1 MDEIHLRMDIIIFFL
16 FENYW
21 IMLLTNDDT
30 YYIMESMRDKNNN
43 NESNT
48 MNDNRINAV
57 VTIDNATHGKRTISM
72 KFRSINEMFRFQDT
86 MTHAEPTQQ
95 HINIIELNQT
105 GLGRHPLTE
114 KSK

>member
-1 MDEIHLRMDIIIFFL
+1 MGLQF
-16 FENYW
+16 
-21 IMLLTNDDT
+21 DDT
-30 YYIMESMRDKNNN
+30 IYIMESMRDKNNH

-48 MNDNRINAV
+48 RNDNRINAV

-114 KSK
+114 TSK

>member
-1 MDEIHLRMDIIIFFL
+1 MDIIIFFL

-30 YYIMESMRDKNNN
+30 YYIMESMRDKGNK
-43 NESNT
+43 T

-57 VTIDNATHGKRTISM
+57 VTIDNATHGKRTLSM

>member
-1 MDEIHLRMDIIIFFL
+1 M
-16 FENYW
+16 
-21 IMLLTNDDT
+21 TNNN
-30 YYIMESMRDKNNN
+30 NNN

-57 VTIDNATHGKRTISM
+57 VTIDNATHGKRTLSM

-105 GLGRHPLTE
+105 GLGRHPQMEQVNGL
-114 KSK
+114 

>member
-1 MDEIHLRMDIIIFFL
+1 MKRKE
-16 FENYW
+16 E
-21 IMLLTNDDT
+21 
-30 YYIMESMRDKNNN
+30 
-43 NESNT
+43 T
-48 MNDNRINAV
+48 MKDNRINAT
-57 VTIDNATHGKRTISM
+57 VTIDNATHGKRIISM
-72 KFRSINEMFRFQDT
+72 KFRSINDMFRFQDT

>member
-30 YYIMESMRDKNNN
+30 YYIMESMRNK
-43 NESNT
+43 
-48 MNDNRINAV
+48 NDNRISAV